1 MILSKSSE
9 RKIYITLNAID
20 PIFGIMWRTGKFE
33 FSDEFD
39 TAAIEIV
46 DGKFKI
52 LFNPKRWKK
61 INHINRIFIICHE
74 YLHVILGHW
83 LVDKKLDVEW
93 NNIAQDIQVNEM
105 LQSQFNINR
114 KVIKGWR
121 DMPWIDVVFREAAPT
136 IEVGKDS
143 KYYYD
148 LIMRCL

>member
-1 MILSKSSE
+1 MVLSKSPE
-9 RKIYITLNAID
+9 QKIYTTLNDID
-20 PIFGIMWRTGKFE
+20 PIFGVMWRAGKFE

-39 TAAIEIV
+39 TAAVEII

-52 LFNPKRWKK
+52 LFNYKHWKK
-61 INHINRIFIICHE
+61 INHANRIFIICHE

-83 LVDKKLDVEW
+83 VVDKNVDVEW

-105 LQSQFNINR
+105 LVRQFNFNR
-114 KVIKGWR
+114 CHIKGWR
-121 DMPWIDVVFREAAPT
+121 DMPWIDVVFREVAPT

-143 KYYYD
+143 EYYYS